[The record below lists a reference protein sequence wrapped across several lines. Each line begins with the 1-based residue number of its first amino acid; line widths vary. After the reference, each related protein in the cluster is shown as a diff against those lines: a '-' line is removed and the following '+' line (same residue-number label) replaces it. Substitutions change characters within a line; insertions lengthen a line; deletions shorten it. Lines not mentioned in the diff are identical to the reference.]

1 MSRTSPIAARS
12 RSRSDPIPLNSKRP
26 VRETGR
32 AFRHGIGFLPTLGI
46 TGFVCLTLF
55 KTCAL
60 IWPHLREQDVHP
72 VFVLLRIIDTLAI
85 LWFAVTR
92 SLRSAWVRTVCAF
105 ALSAYLGY
113 AIFVSVARDADYI
126 WAGAALGVFG
136 FFAFRFIRWAHEP
149 EDELASVFF
158 L

>member
-1 MSRTSPIAARS
+1 MPGIYDEYGRRLDSP
-12 RSRSDPIPLNSKRP
+12 
-26 VRETGR
+26 
-32 AFRHGIGFLPTLGI
+32 GIDANGCLTLGI
-46 TGFVCLTLF
+46 TGFVGLTLF
-55 KTCAL
+55 KICVP
-60 IWPHLREQDVHP
+60 IWTYLRGQDVHP
-72 VFVLLRIIDTLAI
+72 VFVLLLIVGTLAI